1 MQRDRTPYCL
11 LVGVWTGGATTEI
24 SVEVSQK
31 AKNAARHGGLMPLI
45 MALRGQRQVGLFE
58 AACSTEKV
66 PDSKSLHGIE
76 RISFVLYG
84 NITCQ

>member
-31 AKNAARHGGLMPLI
+31 AKNAARHGGQILPLFFVFF
-45 MALRGQRQVGLFE
+45 ALGQGFTVQ
-58 AACSTEKV
+58 
-66 PDSKSLHGIE
+66 P
-76 RISFVLYG
+76 
-84 NITCQ
+84 